1 MDLSGS
7 PFALRPMSTSAPGTN
22 TSQKEAIVQTLKEK
36 GLRVT
41 PQRFAVYANLLQ
53 RTDHPTVDQ
62 LLHDLNQDL
71 PVSSQATIYSTLE
84 ALQGVGLV
92 REVLLEPG
100 VTRYDANV
108 ESHHHFCCRQCGAIE
123 DIPWQAFH
131 NLDLQQLRQ
140 GLQADRYE
148 VTVSGVCDR
157 CH

>member
-1 MDLSGS
+1 MDMNS
-7 PFALRPMSTSAPGTN
+7 
-22 TSQKEAIVQTLKEK
+22 KEAIVQTLKAK

-53 RTDHPTVDQ
+53 RDDHPTVEQ

-84 ALQGVGLV
+84 ALQAVGLV

-108 ESHHHFCCRQCGAIE
+108 DSHHHFRCRHCGTIE
-123 DIPWQAFH
+123 DIPWQTFH
-131 NLDLQQLRQ
+131 NLNLQQLRD
-140 GLQADRYE
+140 GLQADEYE
-148 VTVSGVCDR
+148 VTVLGVCDR
-157 CH
+157 CR